1 MEDKLTELVKKGISK
16 KYELKALV
24 LERYA
29 DITAA
34 RQNLRTWGEIAEALG
49 LQKSRGKDMSPC
61 YLRISKSIA
70 SGKLKPGKAVAV
82 AGLRAT
88 QSDRASVQE
97 PRKDKDSGGSSNFIN
112 LDKP

>member
-1 MEDKLTELVKKGISK
+1 MGDKLTELVAQGVSQKFA
-16 KYELKALV
+16 LKALV

-49 LQKSRGKDMSPC
+49 LPKSRGKDMSPC

-70 SGKLKPGKAVAV
+70 AGKLKAGKPAP
-82 AGLRAT
+82 AGFRA
-88 QSDRASVQE
+88 AHN
-97 PRKDKDSGGSSNFIN
+97 SSNESPVKPSGRIN
-112 LDKP
+112 IDDPANQL

>member
-1 MEDKLTELVKKGISK
+1 MGDKLTELVAQGVSRKFA
-16 KYELKALV
+16 LKALV

-49 LQKSRGKDMSPC
+49 LPKSRGKDMSPC

-70 SGKLKPGKAVAV
+70 SGKLKPGRTV
-82 AGLRAT
+82 AGFRQT
-88 QSDRASVQE
+88 HN
-97 PRKDKDSGGSSNFIN
+97 SSNVEPLAKPSGRIN
-112 LDKP
+112 IDDPANQL